1 MLLTKGSAFGKRLAS
16 ERDLLSP
23 LLVDVLPER
32 LIARC
37 DVVAVG
43 KPCRLQREPYATAG
57 PAAAGTGSTQPARYV
72 LYLVQTALRCQENPA
87 LETAATLAD
96 ALGLPLFC
104 AFPLIRHR
112 THATSATARHW
123 TFALEG
129 IAEVQ
134 QQLKTLGA
142 DAGAGGG
149 DSGGACSARGGGG
162 GVGGNGGGG
171 GGTGVGSTVLLDG
184 FEGCDA
190 WAETLALAQ
199 GCACL
204 IMEDM
209 PREPYLSYVRELGA
223 ESEAPVVVVD
233 TSCSL
238 PMKGVGKAYL
248 AAGARVCM
256 CVRVQVPS
264 GSLPE

>member
-1 MLLTKGSAFGKRLAS
+1 MQLTKGSAFGKRLAS
-16 ERDLLSP
+16 EKDLLSP

-43 KPCRLQREPYATAG
+43 TPCRLQRAPCATAG
-57 PAAAGTGSTQPARYV
+57 PAAAGAGSTQPARYV
-72 LYLVQTALRCQENPA
+72 LYLMQTALRCQENPA

-142 DAGAGGG
+142 DAGGGGG
-149 DSGGACSARGGGG
+149 DSAGTGGGGGG
-162 GVGGNGGGG
+162 GVGGGGEG
-171 GGTGVGSTVLLDG
+171 GGTGGGSTVLLDG

-199 GCACL
+199 V
-204 IMEDM
+204 M
-209 PREPYLSYVRELGA
+209 
-223 ESEAPVVVVD
+223 
-233 TSCSL
+233 CS
-238 PMKGVGKAYL
+238 
-248 AAGARVCM
+248 
-256 CVRVQVPS
+256 
-264 GSLPE
+264 